1 MTGYFLIAVLA
12 GVVCA
17 VVANGKGRNAVA
29 WFAIGFLLPL
39 LGIILALVLPAETAD
54 THSSSESSQTT
65 KQTYREDLRML
76 AVLRDRGV
84 LSEQE
89 FEDKKR
95 LVIAAERAA
104 NPVDPAADVA
114 ATELAEAKAM
124 LATAQ
129 TRHFAKEF
137 EEAKR
142 TYQDLVT
149 RFPSSRQ
156 ADVARQQLINLKS
169 A

>member
-1 MTGYFLIAVLA
+1 MVGYFMIAALA

-39 LGIILALVLPAETAD
+39 LGIILALVLPAERDAQ
-54 THSSSESSQTT
+54 SSIESTPTT
-65 KQTYREDLRML
+65 KQTYRDDLRML
-76 AVLRDRGV
+76 VVLRDRGV

-89 FEDKKR
+89 FEDKKH

-104 NPVDPAADVA
+104 NPVDPVADAAA
-114 ATELAEAKAM
+114 AELAEAKAM

-137 EEAKR
+137 DEAKR
-142 TYQDLVT
+142 TYQNLVT
-149 RFPSSRQ
+149 RFPSSKQ